1 MSRSKVS
8 SQVLNFS
15 VVLLLVHSV
24 STLVIL
30 LRVEVTNNGTSFPW
44 KEKFNKD
51 RRCSK
56 QLIQKVRNNLYG
68 KLQGVSKVA
77 VKKFYE
83 VTHGRTF
90 CDLHFKLNSSVCG
103 WDIERK
109 INGTVDIGL
118 ISPVAYIAINMSLQF
133 EPVFRSGAREN
144 TTHENLTNRIIGA
157 LKTVYLKYDDV
168 VRFEIYSLITD
179 CNGSLLVEFCS
190 FLYPDTELNKT
201 DLENILDKFTR
212 NKRFEELV
220 NAKHSLEKK
229 EENASN
235 KSTSYPST
243 TVKAMVGIGAAI
255 ICVGIIV
262 FIARVIVLHWR
273 HNAEKNRQD
282 RLEVAETQ
290 TVSEQWAARRQPIV
304 TLIVPRNNF
313 QNGYGHPFLI
323 DLEDSP

>member
-1 MSRSKVS
+1 MCEFKGVS
-8 SQVLNFS
+8 GAFNTQSILFCLFFFCFFCIFVF
-15 VVLLLVHSV
+15 
-24 STLVIL
+24 TVIL
-30 LRVEVTNNGTSFPW
+30 LRVEVTINGTSIPW
-44 KEKFNKD
+44 QEKYNKD

-83 VTHGRTF
+83 GKNGGTF

-118 ISPVAYIAINMSLQF
+118 ISPVVYIAINMSLQF
-133 EPVFRSGAREN
+133 ETVFRSGAREN

-157 LKTVYLKYDDV
+157 LETVYLKYDDV
-168 VRFEIYSLITD
+168 VKFEIYSLLPD
-179 CNGSLLVEFCS
+179 LNGSLLVDLEFCS

-201 DLENILDKFTR
+201 DLENILDKFIR

-220 NAKHSLEKK
+220 NGKHSLEKK

-262 FIARVIVLHWR
+262 FIARVSTLFR
-273 HNAEKNRQD
+273 YY
-282 RLEVAETQ
+282 
-290 TVSEQWAARRQPIV
+290 RRPS
-304 TLIVPRNNF
+304 
-313 QNGYGHPFLI
+313 
-323 DLEDSP
+323 DLVN

>member
-1 MSRSKVS
+1 MSGTFN
-8 SQVLNFS
+8 SQCILFCFVLFIFYLFFFFFFCIF
-15 VVLLLVHSV
+15 VF
-24 STLVIL
+24 TVIL
-30 LRVEVTNNGTSFPW
+30 LRVEVTINGTSILW
-44 KEKFNKD
+44 QEKYNKD

-83 VTHGRTF
+83 GSHGSTF

-103 WDIERK
+103 WDIERN

-118 ISPVAYIAINMSLQF
+118 ISHVEYIAINMFLQF
-133 EPVFRSGAREN
+133 ETVFRSGAREN

-168 VRFEIYSLITD
+168 VKFEIYSLLTL
-179 CNGSLLVEFCS
+179 NGSLVVEFCS
-190 FLYPDTELNKT
+190 FLYPDTELSKT
-201 DLENILDKFTR
+201 DLENILNKFKG
-212 NKRFEELV
+212 NKSFEEFV
-220 NAKHSLEKK
+220 NGKHSLEKK

-262 FIARVIVLHWR
+262 FIARVSTLFR
-273 HNAEKNRQD
+273 YY
-282 RLEVAETQ
+282 
-290 TVSEQWAARRQPIV
+290 RRPS
-304 TLIVPRNNF
+304 
-313 QNGYGHPFLI
+313 
-323 DLEDSP
+323 DLVN

>member
-24 STLVIL
+24 TTLVIL
-30 LRVEVTNNGTSFPW
+30 LRVEVTNNDTSILW
-44 KEKFNKD
+44 QEKYNKD

-56 QLIQKVRNNLYG
+56 QLIQKIRNNLYG

-83 VTHGRTF
+83 GTHGNTF
-90 CDLHFKLNSSVCG
+90 CDLHFKFISSVCVRG
-103 WDIERK
+103 WDIERE
-109 INGTVDIGL
+109 INLRTVDIGL
-118 ISPVAYIAINMSLQF
+118 ISPVVYIAINMSL
-133 EPVFRSGAREN
+133 PFRSGAREN
-144 TTHENLTNRIIGA
+144 TTHENLTNRLIGA

-168 VRFEIYSLITD
+168 VKFEIYSLLTD
-179 CNGSLLVEFCS
+179 SNGSLLIEFS
-190 FLYPDTELNKT
+190 TFLYPDTELNKT
-201 DLENILDKFTR
+201 DLENILHKFTR
-212 NKRFEELV
+212 NKSFEEFV
-220 NAKHSLEKK
+220 NGKHSLETK

-290 TVSEQWAARRQPIV
+290 TVSETWTTRRQPIV

-313 QNGYGHPFLI
+313 QNGCGHPFLI

>member
-30 LRVEVTNNGTSFPW
+30 LRVEVTINGTSIPW
-44 KEKFNKD
+44 QEKYNKD

-56 QLIQKVRNNLYG
+56 QLIQKVRNNLCG

-83 VTHGRTF
+83 GTHGSTF

-103 WDIERK
+103 WDIERE

-118 ISPVAYIAINMSLQF
+118 ISPVVYIAINMSLQF
-133 EPVFRSGAREN
+133 ETVFRSGAREN
-144 TTHENLTNRIIGA
+144 TTHENLTNR
-157 LKTVYLKYDDV
+157 
-168 VRFEIYSLITD
+168 LI
-179 CNGSLLVEFCS
+179 EFCS

-212 NKRFEELV
+212 NKSFEELV
-220 NAKHSLEKK
+220 NGKHSLEKK

-235 KSTSYPST
+235 KSTSYPSR

-290 TVSEQWAARRQPIV
+290 TVSEPWAARRQPIV